1 MDKES
6 IKNLTSTVKKPNF
19 LLKDPNFLPKNKFDS
34 IINEQSM
41 IQEQNECS
49 DGKAECCVGVYY
61 YLKDRTKVIFIK
73 YF

>member
-6 IKNLTSTVKKPNF
+6 IKNLTSTVKKRNF
-19 LLKDPNFLPKNKFDS
+19 LLKDSNFLQKNKFDS

-49 DGKAECCVGVYY
+49 DGKAEWCVDVYY
-61 YLKDRTKVIFIK
+61 YLKDGTKVIFIK